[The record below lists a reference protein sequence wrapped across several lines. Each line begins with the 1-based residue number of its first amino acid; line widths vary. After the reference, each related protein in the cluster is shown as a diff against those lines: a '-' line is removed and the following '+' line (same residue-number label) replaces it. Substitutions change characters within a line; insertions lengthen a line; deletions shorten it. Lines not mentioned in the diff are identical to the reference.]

1 MPVALICHCQSQW
14 AAGFVQPGTYTPQP
28 APAAAVLLRQQRPQS
43 HPPRLHT
50 GEGDGSGTPGG
61 AGALSGFQ
69 LSLWGCGS
77 QQLVQGSPHISPPGT
92 PAAVLGTPTAPCGAT
107 QETVLREMP
116 AAKGPVPALRGTC
129 APGGGAIISKVSS
142 RPLLIHCFMA
152 CSPED

>member
-1 MPVALICHCQSQW
+1 MALICHCQSQW

-69 LSLWGCGS
+69 LSLWGS